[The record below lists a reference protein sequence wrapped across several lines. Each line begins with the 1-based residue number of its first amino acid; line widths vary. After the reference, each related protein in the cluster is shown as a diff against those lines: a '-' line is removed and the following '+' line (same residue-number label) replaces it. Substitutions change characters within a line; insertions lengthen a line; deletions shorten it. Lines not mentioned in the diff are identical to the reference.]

1 MSGQP
6 HSPYAGSNQD
16 DRFQLLH
23 EVIAAARNNLNQ
35 NIWDYLV
42 GGTATETTVRRNRLA
57 FDRIGFRPRVLVD
70 VEGVDTT
77 TRFLGHTIRLPVALA
92 PVGGLEQIAPGGG
105 ETVARGAG
113 MAGVPFFLSSVSEP
127 PMEVVAKAATGP
139 RIFQLY
145 VRGDGAW
152 VDDHVRR
159 AVDGG
164 WDAFCI
170 TVDSALYSRRERD
183 IAKRFTKPWRA
194 RSPGMEYQARLSWDD
209 IARFRDKHAIKL
221 ILKGVATAE
230 DAARACAMGVD
241 GIYVSNHGG
250 RQLDHGAG
258 SMEVLSEALDAVAG
272 RAFTIV
278 DGGVSRGS
286 DIVKAIAMGADL
298 VGMGRLY
305 CYGMAAAGA
314 EGVARVIELLEIE
327 VVECLGLLGVT
338 TFAQLDRS
346 YLRAVDAVTAPHVLS
361 AFPLLDIPGHRP

>member
-1 MSGQP
+1 MAIEGDG
-6 HSPYAGSNQD
+6 AMDNGFEE
-16 DRFQLLH
+16 RFQVLH
-23 EVIAAARNNLNQ
+23 EVVAAARVNLNQ

-42 GGTATETTVRRNRLA
+42 GGTATETTVRRNRMAL
-57 FDRIGFRPRVLVD
+57 DRIGFRPRVLQSVD
-70 VEGVDTT
+70 AVDTT
-77 TRFLGHTIRLPVALA
+77 ATFLGHTIRLPLTLS
-92 PVGGLEQIAPGGG
+92 PVGGLEQIGAGGG

-127 PMEVVAKAATGP
+127 PMEVVAAAATGP
-139 RIFQLY
+139 KVFQLY

-159 AVDGG
+159 AVDGQ

-194 RSPGMEYQARLSWDD
+194 RSPGMEYQARLNWDD
-209 IARFRDKHAIKL
+209 IKRFKDKHAVKL
-221 ILKGVATAE
+221 ILKGIATAE
-230 DAARACAMGVD
+230 DAARACEMGVE

-258 SMEVLSEALDAVAG
+258 SMEVLQEVLEAVDG

-278 DGGVSRGS
+278 DGGINRGS

-305 CYGMAAAGA
+305 CYGMAAGGA
-314 EGVARVIELLEIE
+314 EGIARVIELLEIE
-327 VVECLGLLGVT
+327 VAECLGLLGVT
-338 TFAQLDRS
+338 SFGQLDRS
-346 YLRAVDAVTAPHVLS
+346 YLRRVDAVAEASVLS
-361 AFPLLDIPGHRP
+361 AFPLLNVAEYRY